1 MTKRSINDYLQD
13 ILDIIAAVE
22 QFTEDI
28 EFEEFS
34 QNLEKIFAVSR
45 AFEIIREAVK
55 IFLIQLGQGILTF
68 RREIL
73 LE

>member
-13 ILDIIAAVE
+13 VLDTIAAVE
-22 QFTEDI
+22 QFTEDVN
-28 EFEEFS
+28 FEEFS

-45 AFEIIREAVK
+45 LLRLLEK
-55 IFLIQLGQGILTF
+55 LSKMFLTQSEQSILTF
-68 RREIL
+68 RGEIL